1 MCCFFVP
8 GAEAIALSAV
18 SLILKRGHHDEHNEK
33 GGFSQKLAHHLTR
46 LSHLLYGGSLLLA
59 LEHIWHGEIMFAP
72 PFITVMQSPEDT
84 AVMLEEMSTAG
95 VSMALLVTLA
105 YVAYELIKA
114 VGSRFAA
121 GRGLEFTR

>member
-18 SLILKRGHHDEHNEK
+18 SFILKRGHHDKHDEK
-33 GGFSQKLAHHLTR
+33 GIFSQKLAYHLTR

-72 PFITVMQSPEDT
+72 PFITAMQSPEDT

-105 YVAYELIKA
+105 YAAYELIKA
-114 VGSRFAA
+114 AGSRFAA
-121 GRGLEFTR
+121 GRGLEFSR

>member
-18 SLILKRGHHDEHNEK
+18 SLVLKRGHHDEHDEK
-33 GGFSQKLAHHLTR
+33 RSFSQKLAHHLTR

-72 PFITVMQSPEDT
+72 PYITAMQSPEDT
-84 AVMLEEMSTAG
+84 EVMLEEMSTAG
-95 VSMALLVTLA
+95 VSMAVLVTLA
-105 YVAYELIKA
+105 YAAYELIKA
-114 VGSRFAA
+114 AGSRFAA
-121 GRGLEFTR
+121 GRGLKFSG